1 MKKYF
6 TTAIIAL
13 SCLFT
18 LSLTEAGG
26 AIPVPNPEYHWYFG
40 GGVNYIATA
49 HFRIDSYPNG
59 AITHNPENIGFD
71 VFAGVQANEYFGG
84 EVGYSN
90 LNKWVFEQVRSE
102 NLDQISSTIK
112 LWNLHFFGTARYPVI
127 GHTLYLFVLAGV
139 AWFNNKAKGS
149 ADSSSGL
156 PEQNATSSIIN
167 FMYGAGAEADF
178 GRWELRLAYNT
189 FNTDFVFLTQPP
201 SPAPAV
207 PHFNYLVLSLIV
219 RF

>member
-1 MKKYF
+1 MKKCF
-6 TTAIIAL
+6 SAAIIAFT
-13 SCLFT
+13 CLFT
-18 LSLTEAGG
+18 LSLAEAGG
-26 AIPVPNPEYHWYFG
+26 ALPAPSPEYHWYLG

-59 AITHNPENIGFD
+59 PIVHNPENIGFD

-84 EVGYSN
+84 EIGYSD
-90 LNKWVFEQVRSE
+90 LNKWVFEQFRLE
-102 NLDQISSTIK
+102 THDQVNTTIK

-139 AWFNNKAKGS
+139 AWFNNKAEAS
-149 ADSSSGL
+149 PDSSSNL
-156 PEQNATSSIIN
+156 PARNATSSVIN

-178 GRWELRLAYNT
+178 GRWGLRLAYNT
-189 FNTDFVFLTQPP
+189 FNTDFLFITQST